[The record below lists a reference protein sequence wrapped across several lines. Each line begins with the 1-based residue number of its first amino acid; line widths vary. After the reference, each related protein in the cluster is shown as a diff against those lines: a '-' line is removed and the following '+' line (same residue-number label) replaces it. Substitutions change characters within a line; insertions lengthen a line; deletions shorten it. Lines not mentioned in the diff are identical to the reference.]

1 MARPDRDELL
11 ALVLE
16 DRAESAPP
24 WRPFADAANAVL
36 RGVMERRNTEQPA
49 ADDKEQDNDDD
60 KNTAHP
66 IAADPRS

>member
-1 MARPDRDELL
+1 MASPDRDELL

-16 DRAESAPP
+16 DRAESAPS
-24 WRPFADAANAVL
+24 WRSFADAANAVL
-36 RGVMERRNTEQPA
+36 RGVIERRSRGRTANGE
-49 ADDKEQDNDDD
+49 EQDNDDD